1 MCCLHRRKGSHSN
14 ELCGSLRAATYAFGM
29 EFGKQKEVWQRGF
42 TDHRIRDRA
51 DFEKHRGYIHDN
63 PVAHRLV
70 DRAMEYRYC
79 LAYPG
84 FKLDGLPSQQ
94 LRPYRKLGQPFLP
107 ISNPG
112 G

>member
-1 MCCLHRRKGSHSN
+1 
-14 ELCGSLRAATYAFGM
+14 M
-29 EFGKQKEVWQRGF
+29 EFGKQKQVWQRGF

-79 LAYPG
+79 SAYPG
-84 FKLDGLPSQQ
+84 FKLDGLPSGLKPQ
-94 LRPYRKLGQPFLP
+94 LRKARVGTSGTRALSVLTAATPLP
-107 ISNPG
+107 EAGPAFPSYLKSWRVNFM
-112 G
+112 